1 MSGHEPD
8 QRPGPEHDVYAEPI
22 VDPAAAE
29 PGTTAIEPTPNQRI
43 LRALR
48 RPGRGQVSAAVLL
61 VVLGVA
67 AVTQVRLAGSDDEYA
82 GMRQEDLVQALSGL
96 QAASR
101 RNEQDIRDL
110 ESTRDS
116 LRNNNDKTAAA
127 LKQASDEL
135 GALGV
140 LAGTLPAT
148 GPGVRITVT
157 VPASQI
163 SLNYL
168 NYLLDGIE
176 ELRNAG
182 AEAMEINDKVRVV
195 AQTSFEA
202 ADGGVLVDG
211 KLLTA
216 PFVID
221 AIGDPD
227 GLTTAMNFPGG
238 FVDDL
243 RLDDGHVDIKP
254 GDRIEVSA
262 LRSVSKPRYAEPLG
276 GG

>member
-1 MSGHEPD
+1 MSEPEA
-8 QRPGPEHDVYAEPI
+8 G
-22 VDPAAAE
+22 
-29 PGTTAIEPTPNQRI
+29 PGTAEPTPNQRI
-43 LRALR
+43 VRALR

-67 AVTQVRLAGSDDEYA
+67 GVTQVRLAGSNDEYA

-110 ESTRDS
+110 ETTRNS
-116 LRNNNDKTAAA
+116 LRDNNEKTATA
-127 LKQASDEL
+127 LQQADDEL

-148 GPGVRITVT
+148 GPGVRITVS
-157 VPASQI
+157 VPQAQL
-163 SLNYL
+163 SLNF
-168 NYLLDGIE
+168 LLDGIE

-182 AEAMEINDKVRVV
+182 AEAMEINDSVRVV

-202 ADGGVLVDG
+202 ADDGISVDG
-211 KLLTA
+211 KVLHA

-227 GLTTAMNFPGG
+227 GLRTALNFPGG

-243 RLDDGHVDIKP
+243 ALDDGHVSIK
-254 GDRIEVSA
+254 RSQHIEVSS
-262 LRSVSKPRYAEPLG
+262 LRSVSKPKYAEPLG